1 LSKGDQKVNKML
13 RELRIKNFAVIEEA
27 ALELAP
33 GLNVLT
39 GETGAG
45 KTIVLNALGL
55 ISGGRVSVDII
66 RHGEEEASVEAL
78 FESFPAPLKEK
89 LGDGGHD
96 VEDDLVVKRVV
107 SRSGKNRI
115 YLNGGLCPLGL
126 LSDIGPHLIHIYG
139 QHEHQTLLRAE
150 SHLQLLDG
158 YAGLEE
164 KAAEMRKKYAALAA
178 AWGDLSRARELL
190 DKRRREEEWLSA
202 QADEIARAD
211 LQPGEED
218 ELKERRNILMHAEK
232 LYQGCKEGEDLL
244 YEGDDAVAGR
254 LGRYVAR
261 LKELARIDGGLNP
274 AVELLDS
281 ASAQL
286 QEAAS
291 FLRRHTDR
299 VRFDPAAQEQLEER
313 LAEIGRLKRK
323 YQGSIEEILKH
334 GEKVA
339 EELKGLARGEAEI
352 PALERA
358 CEEARRVAWETAEA
372 LSRERK
378 KAVGKFKKEMEKEI
392 ATLGMAGTNFEVR
405 FADGGEAGH
414 DSPAPPFVAGG
425 RRLTEQGLDQAE
437 FYFSP
442 NPGEPVKSLA
452 RIASGG
458 ELSRLMLAI
467 KSLVLGRGD
476 IPTLLFDE
484 VDAGIGGRVAEIV
497 GQKLKKVAASH
508 QVICV
513 THLPQIA
520 ALADSHYVVEK
531 EVAGGRTFT
540 GVKRLDERDRVAEV
554 ARMLG
559 GVKVTDKAIRH
570 AEEMVKAR
578 MKAEG

>member
-1 LSKGDQKVNKML
+1 ML
-13 RELRIKNFAVIEEA
+13 RELRIKNFAVIDEVALDLA
-27 ALELAP
+27 A

-45 KTIVLNALGL
+45 KTIVLSALAL
-55 ISGGRVSVDII
+55 VSGGRVSADII

-89 LGDGGHD
+89 LGATGH
-96 VEDDLVVKRVV
+96 EIEEDLVVKRVV
-107 SRSGKNRI
+107 SRAGKNRI
-115 YLNGGLCPLGL
+115 YLNGGLCPLAL
-126 LSDIGPHLIHIYG
+126 LADIGPSLIHIYG
-139 QHEHQTLLRAE
+139 QHEHQTLLRPE
-150 SHLQLLDG
+150 SHLQLLDDFS
-158 YAGLEE
+158 GLNER
-164 KAAEMRKKYAALAA
+164 AAEMSRKYSVLAA
-178 AWGDLSRARELL
+178 AWSDLSSAKEVL
-190 DKRRREEEWLSA
+190 DKRRREEEWLRA
-202 QADEIARAD
+202 QAGEISRAQ
-211 LQPGEED
+211 LQPGEE
-218 ELKERRNILMHAEK
+218 EALKERRNILMHAEK

-244 YEGDDAVAGR
+244 YEGDEAVAGR
-254 LGRYVAR
+254 LGKYVAR
-261 LKELARIDGGLNP
+261 LKELSRIDGGLNA

-281 ASAQL
+281 ALAQL
-286 QEAAS
+286 QEGAS
-291 FLRRHTDR
+291 FLRRHTGS
-299 VRFDPAAQEQLEER
+299 VQFDPAAQEQLEER

-334 GEKVA
+334 GERLA
-339 EELKGLARGEAEI
+339 EELKGLERGEDEI

-358 CEEARRVAWETAEA
+358 CEQARKSAWETAEA

-378 KAVGKFKKEMEKEI
+378 KSAGKFKKEMEREL
-392 ATLGMAGTNFEVR
+392 ASLGMAGTAFEAR
-405 FADGGEAGH
+405 FLVSTEAG
-414 DSPAPPFVAGG
+414 DGSPFAEAGKK
-425 RRLTEQGLDQAE
+425 LTDQGMDQVE

-442 NPGEPVKSLA
+442 NPGEPIKPLA
-452 RIASGG
+452 KIASGG

-467 KSLVLGRGD
+467 KSLVLSRGD

-531 EVAGGRTFT
+531 EVARGRTFT
-540 GVKRLDERDRVAEV
+540 GVRHLAERDRVAEV

-570 AEEMVKAR
+570 AEEMVKGSR
-578 MKAEG
+578 QE